1 VHTIDQVRTWLGD
14 VVAVRGTLSVVSD
27 RPRDVADDTFLAELT
42 MTSGCR
48 VLIQQ
53 TSASWG
59 MAGGITAVAGTSGT
73 LWVSGG
79 DVWRADRSGT
89 KVEPLPADLEA
100 ALAVPEPD
108 PDGPKRGM
116 EFLPFVRMARYLK
129 ERILDPAAPA
139 PAPAP
144 VGATF
149 DDGVAVMD
157 VVDALKQSSH
167 RGGKVLEVPAP
178 ADQ

>member
-1 VHTIDQVRTWLGD
+1 
-14 VVAVRGTLSVVSD
+14 
-27 RPRDVADDTFLAELT
+27 
-42 MTSGCR
+42 
-48 VLIQQ
+48 
-53 TSASWG
+53 
-59 MAGGITAVAGTSGT
+59 MAGGITAVAGTTGT

-79 DVWRADRSGT
+79 DVWRADRSGSRI
-89 KVEPLPADLEA
+89 EPLPADLEA

-108 PDGPKRGM
+108 PDGPRRGM
-116 EFLPFVRMARYLK
+116 EFLPFVRMGRYLK
-129 ERILDPAAPA
+129 ERILHPDGAHGAQGAHGVPT
-139 PAPAP
+139 P

-178 ADQ
+178 VDR